1 MPGPACSAMSNA
13 DLSRLQ
19 NQDNFNS
26 WKQTVSAQLNS
37 ISSTTISGSTQPS
50 LAEAAK
56 LNTVATDIFNTT
68 ACIQEQLTLLSGTTN
83 SIHDTQQGILDIND
97 QILQAEADVNIA
109 RDRVA
114 YIRHPE
120 QHTSYYES
128 WFPIDRPMHKENVS
142 YFVAAT
148 VFVVMFSILVGF
160 SLIGFDISIIIQ
172 PRLQQTVSYI
182 ISQFTWLTLFQIL
195 IMIYSIYFLK
205 GSLF

>member
-37 ISSTTISGSTQPS
+37 ISSTTISGSTEPS
-50 LAEAAK
+50 SAEAAK

-142 YFVAAT
+142 YFVAVT
-148 VFVVMFSILVGF
+148 KF
-160 SLIGFDISIIIQ
+160 
-172 PRLQQTVSYI
+172 
-182 ISQFTWLTLFQIL
+182 
-195 IMIYSIYFLK
+195 
-205 GSLF
+205 

>member
-1 MPGPACSAMSNA
+1 MPGPACSVMSNA

-19 NQDNFNS
+19 NQDNFNT
-26 WKQTVSAQLNS
+26 WKQNVSAQLNS

-50 LAEAAK
+50 SAEINQ
-56 LNTVATDIFNTT
+56 LNTVAADIFNTT
-68 ACIQEQLTLLSGTTN
+68 ACIQEQLTQLSGTTN
-83 SIHDTQQGILDIND
+83 SIHDTQQAILDIND

-109 RDRVA
+109 RDRVG

-148 VFVVMFSILVGF
+148 VFVVMFSILVGL
-160 SLIGFDISIIIQ
+160 SMIGFDISIIIQ
-172 PRLQQTVSYI
+172 PRLYTFISYF
-182 ISQFTWLTLFQIL
+182 ISQFTWITLIQSIVIL
-195 IMIYSIYFLK
+195 YAIYYFINRK
-205 GSLF
+205 